1 MKGLSQNNKIALF
14 VLLLCAGFLRLYAPL
29 QYPLA
34 INQDELNNVYDG
46 WSIAQ
51 TGQDRWQTPNPFI
64 VRGLGDGDNRPAL
77 QAYIIAAAFKITGYN
92 VAVGRSINAVL
103 ALLSLYL
110 LFLFLKNSF
119 GVKTAF
125 VGLTVGVFSSWH
137 ILFSRMAHEG
147 AVLPFLFSILILYLW
162 QKYRAANY
170 THRLGIFIL
179 AFVVG
184 FSANAYQATKIS
196 ALLFCIAITIDV
208 WLKQKKI
215 LPILLIGLGGFLGA
229 FPQLYTLWT
238 NPDAFFAR
246 AQTQTIAFDSIS
258 SIGILLR
265 NFALNFEPI
274 YLFFSSGEHNNL
286 SIYRLYPIETVFF
299 YIGLILL
306 VLNYKKL
313 NTKFPLGFIAFAVF
327 AVVLPAA
334 LTFANPSALRASGF
348 VIFAPICT
356 ALGWVFCIGFIK
368 NKKTTQIA
376 HYIGLAV
383 LVTYCSYTAYSY
395 HQSLDLRN
403 RNQQHYL
410 VSAYQKL
417 NSYKDNY
424 PKIFIENTTGES
436 YLYLISFCNIEP
448 KEFQTMQ
455 KDFAKMEF
463 DDFRSLG
470 KYHLVKAENLPQS
483 IEQIAP
489 NDKVLIVSQTKF
501 EDLKLLDSSDFAYPR
516 FYLMEH

>member
-125 VGLTVGVFSSWH
+125 VGLTVGVFSAWH

-229 FPQLYTLWT
+229 FPQLYTLWV

-246 AQTQTIAFDSIS
+246 AQTQTIAFDSIYNIIS
-258 SIGILLR
+258 HVIKTRIEFG
-265 NFALNFEPI
+265 FMPPPI
-274 YLFFSSGEHNNL
+274 FYTFFSEVINN
-286 SIYRLYPIETVFF
+286 Y
-299 YIGLILL
+299 
-306 VLNYKKL
+306 
-313 NTKFPLGFIAFAVF
+313 
-327 AVVLPAA
+327 
-334 LTFANPSALRASGF
+334 
-348 VIFAPICT
+348 
-356 ALGWVFCIGFIK
+356 
-368 NKKTTQIA
+368 
-376 HYIGLAV
+376 
-383 LVTYCSYTAYSY
+383 
-395 HQSLDLRN
+395 
-403 RNQQHYL
+403 
-410 VSAYQKL
+410 
-417 NSYKDNY
+417 
-424 PKIFIENTTGES
+424 
-436 YLYLISFCNIEP
+436 
-448 KEFQTMQ
+448 
-455 KDFAKMEF
+455 
-463 DDFRSLG
+463 
-470 KYHLVKAENLPQS
+470 S
-483 IEQIAP
+483 IE
-489 NDKVLIVSQTKF
+489 IVFQC
-501 EDLKLLDSSDFAYPR
+501 
-516 FYLMEH
+516 

>member
-1 MKGLSQNNKIALF
+1 MNGLNSKQKILLF
-14 VLLLCAGFLRLYAPL
+14 VLLLLGGFLRLYAPL

-34 INQDELNNVYDG
+34 INQDELNNIYDG

-77 QAYIIAAAFKITGYN
+77 QAYIIAAVFKVTGYN
-92 VAVGRSINAVL
+92 VAVGRSVNTLL

-110 LFLFLKNSF
+110 LFLLLKNSF
-119 GVKTAF
+119 NIKTAF
-125 VGLTVGVFSSWH
+125 VGLAIGVFSAWH
-137 ILFSRMAHEG
+137 ILFSRMVHEG

-162 QKYRAANY
+162 QKNRTTNY
-170 THRLGIFIL
+170 THLFGLFIL

-196 ALLFCIAITIDV
+196 ALLFCIVITIDV

-215 LPILLIGLGGFLGA
+215 LPILLITLGSFLGA
-229 FPQLYTLWT
+229 FPQLYTLWV

-246 AQTQTIAFDSIS
+246 AQTQTIAFDNLS

-265 NFALNFEPI
+265 NFALNFEPV

-299 YIGLILL
+299 YIGLIVL
-306 VLNYKKL
+306 VVNYKKL
-313 NTKFPLGFIAFAVF
+313 NAKFPLGFIAFAVF

-348 VIFAPICT
+348 VVLAPICT
-356 ALGWVFCIGFIK
+356 ALGWVFCISFIK
-368 NKKTTQIA
+368 NEKATQIA

-383 LVTYCSYTAYSY
+383 LVGYCGYSAYGY

-410 VSAYQKL
+410 TSAYQKL
-417 NSYKDNY
+417 NKYKDQY
-424 PKIFIENTTGES
+424 TKIFIENTTGES
-436 YLYLISFCNIEP
+436 YLYLVSFCNIEP
-448 KEFQTMQ
+448 KEFQAMQ
-455 KDFAKMEF
+455 KDYAKMEF

-470 KYHLVKAENLPQS
+470 KYHFIKAENLPTS
-483 IEQIAP
+483 IAQIAP
-489 NDKVLIVSQTKF
+489 NDKVLIVAQTKF
-501 EDLKLLDSSDFAYPR
+501 EGLKLIDSSNFAYPR